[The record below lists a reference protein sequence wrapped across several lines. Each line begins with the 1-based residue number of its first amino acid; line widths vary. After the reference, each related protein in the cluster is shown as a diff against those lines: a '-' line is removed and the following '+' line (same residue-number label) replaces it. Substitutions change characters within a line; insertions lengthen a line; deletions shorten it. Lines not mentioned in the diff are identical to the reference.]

1 MNANLHA
8 FTAADAAPSTEYW
21 WARERLH
28 YRGNALHFCG
38 RDVAELAAAF
48 AEPVFLYDPQ
58 RALDN
63 AARLQR
69 ALGDLQRGD
78 FRLHYA
84 MKANRF
90 RPLLSELRRSPLFGI
105 DACSPEELREALAC
119 GFAPERISYTAHG
132 MMPDEAALLAA
143 LPGVHVNCDT
153 LSAIALL
160 GSRSPGRE
168 IGIRVNPGVGIGYGD
183 SERLSYAG
191 AAVTKF
197 GIYAEQFGAALELA
211 ARHGL
216 AVTWLH
222 CHAGCGYLDAQLESF
237 ERVLDALDAFAA
249 RVPGLR
255 GINLGGGLGLPHRA
269 TDRPLDLERWRAAV
283 HARFDGRPLALAIEP
298 GDFIAKDAG
307 MLVLRVAYVEL
318 KRNRRFVGLNGGFNL
333 AIEPAFY
340 DLPCEPVPCVRRP
353 GPAQSVCVAGNIN
366 EALDV
371 WGNDVS
377 LPPVEPGDFI
387 ALLNAGGYA
396 SSMSSNHCLRGQF
409 RELALFDA
417 APH

>member
-1 MNANLHA
+1 MNANLDA
-8 FTAADAAPSTEYW
+8 FTPAGRAPTADW
-21 WARERLH
+21 WARDRLH
-28 YRGNALHFCG
+28 YRDGVLHFCG

-58 RALDN
+58 RAVDN
-63 AARLQR
+63 VARLQR
-69 ALGDLQRGD
+69 ALGGLQRGD
-78 FRLHYA
+78 FRIHYA

-90 RPLLSELRRSPLFGI
+90 RPLLSELRRSPIFGI
-105 DACSPEELREALAC
+105 DVCSPEELREALAC
-119 GFAPERISYTAHG
+119 GFAPARISYTAHG
-132 MMPDEAALLAA
+132 MMPDEAELLAA
-143 LPGVHVNCDT
+143 LPDVHVNCDT

-160 GSRSPGRE
+160 GSHSPGRE

-191 AAVTKF
+191 ETVTKF

-216 AVTWLH
+216 TVTWLH
-222 CHAGCGYLDAQLESF
+222 CHAGCGYLDPQLASF
-237 ERVLDALDAFAA
+237 ERVLDALDAFVA

-283 HARFDGRPLALAIEP
+283 HARFGARPLALAIEP
-298 GDFIAKDAG
+298 GDFIAKDGG

-318 KRNRRFVGLNGGFNL
+318 KRDRRFVGLNGGFNL

-353 GPAQSVCVAGNIN
+353 GAAQSVCLAGNIN
-366 EALDV
+366 EALDL
-371 WGNDVS
+371 WSNDVS
-377 LPPVEPGDFI
+377 LPPVEPGDFV

-417 APH
+417 PPH